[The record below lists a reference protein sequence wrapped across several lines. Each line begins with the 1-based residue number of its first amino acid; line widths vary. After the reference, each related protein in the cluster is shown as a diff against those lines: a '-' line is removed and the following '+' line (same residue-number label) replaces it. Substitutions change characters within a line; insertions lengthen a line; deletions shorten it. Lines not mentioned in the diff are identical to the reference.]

1 MSLPYRNLPLSLVRG
16 GAKLVRSAHE
26 LPTEVT
32 PASPAFDAMTGLRH
46 VTPATIELD
55 ASLNKA
61 EERMKHTQVRLLFV
75 LDEARHLLGLVTLN
89 DIHGE
94 RPLRVQRELG
104 VTHAELRIK
113 DIMTPAGKLE
123 TLSMRDVEDARIG
136 DIILTLKRS
145 GRQHMLVVERTAEGD
160 AIRGIFSSTRIG
172 RQLGTRV
179 DTSGIAYTFAE
190 LEAALTH

>member
-1 MSLPYRNLPLSLVRG
+1 MSIPYRNLPLSLVRS
-16 GAKLVRSAHE
+16 GAHLVRSAHE
-26 LPTEVT
+26 LPSDVT
-32 PASPAFDAMTGLRH
+32 PAHPAFDAMTDLRH
-46 VTPATIELD
+46 VTPAAIELD

-75 LDEARHLLGLVTLN
+75 LDEARRLLGLVTLN

-94 RPLRVQRELG
+94 RPLRVQRDLG
-104 VTHAELRIK
+104 VTHAELRVK
-113 DIMTPAGKLE
+113 DIMTPVGQLE

-160 AIRGIFSSTRIG
+160 AVRGIFSSTRIG
-172 RQLGTRV
+172 RQLGTRL
-179 DTSGIAYTFAE
+179 DTTGIASTFAE
-190 LEAALTH
+190 LEAALGH

>member
-16 GAKLVRSAHE
+16 GANLVRSAHE

-32 PASPAFDAMTGLRH
+32 PSSPAFDAMTDLRH

-75 LDEARHLLGLVTLN
+75 LDEARRLLGLVTLN

-94 RPLRVQRELG
+94 RPLRVQQQLG
-104 VTHAELRIK
+104 VTHAELRVK
-113 DIMTPAGKLE
+113 DIMTP
-123 TLSMRDVEDARIG
+123 V
-136 DIILTLKRS
+136 
-145 GRQHMLVVERTAEGD
+145 
-160 AIRGIFSSTRIG
+160 
-172 RQLGTRV
+172 
-179 DTSGIAYTFAE
+179 
-190 LEAALTH
+190 

>member
-1 MSLPYRNLPLSLVRG
+1 MSIPYRNLPLSLVRS
-16 GAKLVRSAHE
+16 GASLVHSAHE

-32 PASPAFDAMTGLRH
+32 PASPAFDAMTDLRH
-46 VTPATIELD
+46 VTPASIELD

-61 EERMKHTQVRLLFV
+61 EERMKHNQVRLLFV
-75 LDEARHLLGLVTLN
+75 LDEARRLLGLVTLN

-104 VTHAELRIK
+104 VTHAELRVNE
-113 DIMTPAGKLE
+113 IMTPVGRLE

-179 DTSGIAYTFAE
+179 DTSGIASTFAE
-190 LEAALTH
+190 LEAALSH